1 MSDQS
6 EIPHSR
12 ENAIRFFENYISN
25 AGDQLKGISVY
36 DLSTGSGYIAHL
48 FEKAGANVNVYD
60 LFPEQDSFTQATCQ
74 FIDLQEEFPIASSAA
89 DIVLL
94 GETIEHLPDQFF
106 FFKETS
112 RILKTTGRL
121 ILTTPNSSSLRSR
134 FSQFLMESEHYSR
147 PAPNELDAYAKW
159 SEGSD
164 KGYFGKLFI
173 SGILRLRTLA
183 GINGLRIKKIHP
195 SPASSTSVLLL
206 IFYPWIYFFGRKSL
220 KRQVKN
226 DPANRRVY
234 EEIFSINT
242 SLDVLLGKHLIIEFE
257 KK

>member
-12 ENAIRFFENYISN
+12 ENAIRFFENYIAESAN
-25 AGDQLKGISVY
+25 QLNRISVC

-48 FEKAGANVNVYD
+48 FEKAGANVSVYD
-60 LFPEQDSFTQATCQ
+60 LFPEQDSFTRATCQ
-74 FIDLQEEFPIASSAA
+74 FIDLQEEFPIVSSSA

-112 RILKTTGRL
+112 RILKTTGKL
-121 ILTTPNSSSLRSR
+121 LLTTPNSSSLRSR

-159 SEGSD
+159 SEHSD

-195 SPASSTSVLLL
+195 SPASSTSILLL
-206 IFYPWIYFFGRKSL
+206 IFYPWIYYFAKKNL
-220 KRQVKN
+220 KRQLKN
-226 DPANRRVY
+226 DPDNKQVY
-234 EEIFSINT
+234 EEIFNINT
-242 SLDVLLGKHLIIEFE
+242 SLKVLLGKHLIIEFE